1 MAAELVLFFLLTL
14 LSEILGTVGGFGS
27 SLFFVSVAQFFFPFQ
42 AVLALTGLLHVFS
55 NTAKLVFFWRTIDKK
70 LLLWLGISSAVC
82 AVAGAMLLRWV
93 ELEYA
98 KLVLSL
104 FLIGFSLFMLFT
116 PSFKVNNTLRN
127 AVGGGALA
135 GFLAGFVGTGGAVRG
150 LVLASFQ
157 LEKNMLIGTSAAID
171 FAVDLLRSLV
181 YLDSNF
187 LPDELLPVLPLLLVA
202 AFGGSY
208 LGKLIVNRISQTLF
222 RKVLLSLVFLLGVL
236 MLVKE
241 WLTLCQ
247 SC

>member
-1 MAAELVLFFLLTL
+1 MTLELVLFFLLTL

-55 NTAKLVFFWRTIDKK
+55 NTAKLVFFWRTIDRK
-70 LLLWLGISSAVC
+70 LLLWLGISSALF
-82 AVAGAMLLRWV
+82 AVVGAYMLRWI

-104 FLIGFSLFMLFT
+104 FLIGFSLFMLFR
-116 PSFKVNNTLRN
+116 PSFKVNNSLEN

-135 GFLAGFVGTGGAVRG
+135 GFLAGFIGTGGAVRG

-157 LEKNMLIGTSAAID
+157 LEKNLLIGTSAAID
-171 FAVDLLRSLV
+171 FAVDLLRTII
-181 YLDSNF
+181 YLDSQYF
-187 LPDELLPVLPLLLVA
+187 PDELLPVLPLLLIA

-208 LGKLIVNRISQTLF
+208 LGKLIVNRISQATF
-222 RKVLLSLVFLLGVL
+222 RKVLLILVFLLGVL

-241 WLTLCQ
+241 WLSLCQ